1 MSNSTE
7 SFTDKLKRQ
16 QDEEAE
22 SLLTHTRQTVQPLKS
37 DITQLYGDV
46 QTSIEENTA
55 SISRLLRRNLMFR
68 WWIYPLSA
76 TVVLA
81 LIIVP
86 GMWLGGKLIAAHL
99 DTEITAQLIEIHRN
113 RESLKTMQPWGIVPR
128 VASDT
133 GQRYLVLPKGSPRPE
148 LRVNGAG
155 YRFVMLGVYEDV
167 TKED

>member
-1 MSNSTE
+1 MCNSTE

-22 SLLTHTRQTVQPLKS
+22 SLLIHTRQTLQPLKK
-37 DITQLYGDV
+37 DITKLYDDV

-55 SISRLLRRNLMFR
+55 SISRLLRLNLILK
-68 WWIYPLSA
+68 WWMYPLTA
-76 TVVLA
+76 TVFLA
-81 LIIVP
+81 LILLP
-86 GMWLGGKLIAAHL
+86 GMWLAGNVIAKHLEIKIGGQL
-99 DTEITAQLIEIHRN
+99 TEIRKNEEN
-113 RESLKTMQPWGIVPR
+113 LKTMQPWGIVPR

-148 LRVNGAG
+148 LWVNDAG
-155 YRFVMLGVYEDV
+155 YRFVMLGVYEDE

>member
-16 QDEEAE
+16 QDEEAQ
-22 SLLTHTRQTVQPLKS
+22 SLLTHTRQTLQPLKR

-55 SISRLLRRNLMFR
+55 SISRLLRLNLILK
-68 WWIYPLSA
+68 WWMYPLTA
-76 TVVLA
+76 TLFLA
-81 LIIVP
+81 LILLP
-86 GMWLGGKLIAAHL
+86 GIWMGGKLIAAHL
-99 DTEITAQLIEIHRN
+99 NTEITAQLTEIHRN
-113 RESLKTMQPWGIVPR
+113 RESLKTLQPWGVVPR

-148 LRVNGAG
+148 LRVNDAG
-155 YRFVMLGVYEDV
+155 YRFVMLGIYEDE

>member
-1 MSNSTE
+1 MNNSTE

-22 SLLTHTRQTVQPLKS
+22 SLLTHTRQTLQPLKR
-37 DITQLYGDV
+37 DITQLYNDV

-55 SISRLLRRNLMFR
+55 SISRLLRLNLILK
-68 WWIYPLSA
+68 WWMYPLTA
-76 TVVLA
+76 TVFLA
-81 LIIVP
+81 LILLP
-86 GMWLGGKLIAAHL
+86 GMWLAGNVIAKHLEIKIGGQL
-99 DTEITAQLIEIHRN
+99 TEIRKNEEN
-113 RESLKTMQPWGIVPR
+113 LKTMQPWGIVPS

-148 LRVNGAG
+148 LWVNDAG
-155 YRFVMLGVYEDV
+155 YRFVMLGVYEDE